1 LRIGIDAYPLSVR
14 GGGIRRYT
22 ENLLRGLSRVDGEN
36 EYVLCRARPGT
47 KRLDFGSS
55 FAWDE
60 HTLPMKRWVEQLW
73 LVGDARDVDFFHGTN
88 YFAPHFDRHPTV
100 LTVHD
105 LTVHLFPENHPLKRR
120 LRHRLLPSLCRR
132 STRII
137 ADSMSTKDDIV
148 RHYNIAPDKIDVVYL
163 AAGDNFHLIRDETE
177 LDLVRKRYALPKSFV
192 LFVGTLEPRKNL
204 AALLNAMGRL
214 ARSGF
219 KRPLVI
225 AGSGDPR
232 YVASLKQLA
241 HSQGLVLDEDVV
253 FTGYVDDLD
262 LPALYTLS
270 DLFVYPSLYEGFGLP
285 PLEAMACGAPVLL
298 SHNSSLCELYEDC
311 SALVNL
317 ADPDALPE
325 SIQRVLEDSH
335 LRSRLLD
342 LGLERAQARTWD
354 AVASETLDIYSRVT
368 QNTR

>member
-1 LRIGIDAYPLSVR
+1 MRIGIDAYPLSVR
-14 GGGIRRYT
+14 AGGIRRYT
-22 ENLLRGLSRVDGEN
+22 ENLLQGLSRIDGEN
-36 EYVLCRARPGT
+36 EYLLCRTRQGM
-47 KRLDFGSS
+47 KRRDFGPS
-55 FAWDE
+55 FDWDE
-60 HTLPMKRWVEQLW
+60 QTLPMKHWVEQLW
-73 LVGDARDVDFFHGTN
+73 LLGESRGVDLFHGTN

-105 LTVHLFPENHPLKRR
+105 LTVHLFPESHPLKRR

-132 STRII
+132 SARII
-137 ADSMSTKDDIV
+137 ADSMTTKADIV
-148 RHYNIAPDKIDVVYL
+148 RHYRIAEDKIDVVYL
-163 AAGDNFHLIRDETE
+163 AAGDEFHPIRDETE

-204 AALLNAMGRL
+204 PTLLKAMGQL

-219 KRPLVI
+219 KRPLVV

-232 YVASLKQLA
+232 YVAALQQLA
-241 HSQGLVLDEDVV
+241 RSQGLELEEDVV

-298 SHNSSLCELYEDC
+298 SHNSSLCEIYEDC

-317 ADPDALPE
+317 ADPEALPAA
-325 SIQRVLEDSH
+325 IQRILEDSH
-335 LRSRLLD
+335 ERSQLMDR
-342 LGLERAQARTWD
+342 GIEQAHARSWD
-354 AVASETLDIYSRVT
+354 AVAAETLDVYARAMAGSR
-368 QNTR
+368 